1 MNTPVFSSLCL
12 AGLLTLSTGCNQIN
26 RLYEQDTGEMAE
38 VPGPPPEESASPY
51 AAEETEEDVA
61 FIEPMDA
68 GDEEAMLS
76 DEVDAIEPLPE
87 PEPVVPRTYTIQDK
101 DTYWKIAK
109 SVYGDPMRM
118 KDIEAANPDI
128 DPKKLKIG
136 DEIVLPE

>member
-12 AGLLTLSTGCNQIN
+12 TGLLTLSFGCSQVN

-38 VPGPPPEESASPY
+38 VPGPPPAETSSQY
-51 AAEETEEDVA
+51 AAEEDVA

-68 GDEEAMLS
+68 GDEDAMLS
-76 DEVDAIEPLPE
+76 DDVDAIEPLPE
-87 PEPVVPRTYTIQDK
+87 PEPAAPRTYTIQKGDSF
-101 DTYWKIAK
+101 WKIAK

-136 DEIVLPE
+136 DEIILPE